1 MLLIAV
7 VAYGG
12 MRALRPEEYP
22 GTPFWS
28 GLGHDLDR
36 SLLHFDFGEAC
47 LFRGCPKVR
56 DLWARGYAADLWLL
70 GGAMVLGVLG
80 GVAAGVWC
88 ATHPRT
94 RGARAVEAGAMLA
107 FCTPVYVV
115 GLGLLLL
122 FSPAF
127 GVWHVPV
134 FFDPHSYA
142 PPLSHPWDGLRSLVV
157 PWLVV
162 GAPLAAMCLRITVTL
177 TRDELTENH
186 VQTARAKGLTHR
198 RVVRRHAAPGA
209 YAAVASLLSVTIP
222 AVVTNMVLV
231 EWVFS
236 VPGFFRHTKRAL
248 AQATPPTIDVPTL
261 QALALWAAVLIV
273 AMSALADIAL
283 VRIDPRLR
291 ATGRPPG

>member
-1 MLLIAV
+1 
-7 VAYGG
+7 

-22 GTPFWS
+22 GTPFWT
-28 GLGHDLDR
+28 GLEHDLDR

-47 LFRGCPKVR
+47 MFRGCPKVR

-70 GGAMVLGVLG
+70 GGGLLFGVVG

-88 ATHPRT
+88 ATRPRT
-94 RGARAVEAGAMLA
+94 VGARLLESAAMLA

-127 GVWHVPV
+127 GVWHVPL

-142 PPLSHPWDGLRSLVV
+142 PPLSDPWDGLRSLVV
-157 PWLVV
+157 PWLIV
-162 GAPLAAMCLRITVTL
+162 GAPLGAMCLRLTVTL
-177 TRDELTENH
+177 TRDELHETY
-186 VQTARAKGLTHR
+186 VQTAIAKGLAHP
-198 RVVRRHAAPGA
+198 RVVRRHAAPAA
-209 YAAVASLLSVTIP
+209 YASIASLLSVTIP

-248 AQATPPTIDVPTL
+248 AQAEPPTIDVPTL
-261 QALALWAAVLIV
+261 QALGLWAAVLIV

-291 ATGRPPG
+291 ATGHPPG

>member
-1 MLLIAV
+1 
-7 VAYGG
+7 

-36 SLLHFDFGEAC
+36 SLLHFNFGEAC
-47 LFRGCPKVR
+47 MFRGCPKVS
-56 DLWARGYAADLWLL
+56 DLWERGYAADLWLL
-70 GGAMVLGVLG
+70 GGGLLSGVLG

-88 ATHPRT
+88 ATRPRT
-94 RGARAVEAGAMLA
+94 KRARALEAAAMLA

-115 GLGLLLL
+115 GLTLLLL

-127 GVWHVPV
+127 GVWHLPY

-142 PPLSHPWDGLRSLVV
+142 SPVDSPWGGVRSLLV

-162 GAPLAAMCLRITVTL
+162 GAPLGAMCLRLTVAL
-177 TRDELTENH
+177 TRDALTENH
-186 VQTARAKGLTHR
+186 IQTAIAKGLPHR
-198 RVVRRHAAPGA
+198 RVIRRHAAPSA
-209 YAAVASLLSVTIP
+209 YASIASLMSVTIP
-222 AVVTNMVLV
+222 AVVTNLVLV
-231 EWVFS
+231 EWVFAI
-236 VPGFFRHTKRAL
+236 PGFFRHTKRAL

-261 QALALWAAVLIV
+261 QALALWAALLIV
-273 AMSALADIAL
+273 VMSAVADIAL
-283 VRIDPRLR
+283 VKLDPRLR